1 VGAAGGCPSSTGAAS
16 GNGPSDFAE
25 IWLQQGFPV
34 TDRLRI
40 ALAQLNPRVGALA
53 ENLRLGRKAVA
64 DAQAAGADVLMFSEL
79 FLTGYFP
86 EDLFF
91 KPQFVAEAMEAA
103 RQLVAETKN
112 NGLGVLIP
120 TVWREPDGTLRN
132 AVIYGERGE
141 ILATR
146 FKRELPNDDVFYE
159 KRYFTPGPLPAPIM
173 IHGISVGVP
182 VCEDIWHPDVTLSLS
197 RSGAEL
203 LLCPN
208 GSPYWA
214 DKQHQRIELVR
225 QRVAET
231 GLPLLYLNQVGG
243 QDELVFDGAS
253 FALDATG
260 ELVVQGKS
268 FTTDLIISDWVRGE
282 AGWRCAE
289 GRVDPLV
296 SVGEAPWRAAVLG
309 LRDYVLKNGFGKVVL
324 GLSGG
329 IDSAVVAAMAVDAFG
344 PESVHC
350 VMLPYRYTSED
361 SIRDAKDCAERLGV
375 KYDVVPIAVPV
386 DAVGGELSLIFAGRD
401 ADITEENI
409 QSRMRGLVLMAMS
422 NKFNEMLLTTG
433 NKSEMAVGYATI
445 YGDMNGGFNPIKD
458 LLKMQ
463 VYELANWRNQNLP
476 GDCRGPSGEIIPQA
490 IIDKAPTAELRPN
503 QKDQDS
509 LPPYPI
515 LDEILTGLVEDE
527 LPVVE
532 IAERGAG
539 RFDLA
544 LVKRVERMLY
554 LAEYKRRQAGPG
566 VKLTR
571 KAFGLGR
578 KYPITNGYRDASA
591 ETAAR
596 PAELARQGIE

>member
-1 VGAAGGCPSSTGAAS
+1 M
-16 GNGPSDFAE
+16 
-25 IWLQQGFPV
+25 

-40 ALAQLNPRVGALA
+40 ALAQLNPRVGAVT

-64 DAQAAGADVLMFSEL
+64 DAVAAKADVLMFSEL

-91 KPQFVAEAMEAA
+91 KPQFVAEAMNAA
-103 RQLVAETKN
+103 ELLAAETRHN
-112 NGLGVLIP
+112 RLGVLIP

-132 AVIYGERGE
+132 AVVYAEKGE
-141 ILATR
+141 IRATR

-173 IHGISVGVP
+173 IHGVSVGVP
-182 VCEDIWHPDVTLSLS
+182 VCEDIWHPDVVASLA
-197 RSGAEL
+197 RSGAEI

-208 GSPYWA
+208 GSPYWRN
-214 DKQHQRIELVR
+214 KQYQRIELVR
-225 QRVAET
+225 QRVRDS

-253 FALDATG
+253 FGIDAKG
-260 ELVVQGKS
+260 ELVVQGRS
-268 FTTDLIISDWVRGE
+268 FTTDMIVSEWQRGE
-282 AGWRCAE
+282 AGWSCVE
-289 GRVDPLV
+289 GEVLPLV

-309 LRDYVLKNGFGKVVL
+309 LRDYVHKNGFQKVVL

-344 PESVHC
+344 ADNVHC

-361 SIRDAKDCAERLGV
+361 SIRDAKECAARLGV
-375 KYDVVPIAVPV
+375 RYDVVPIGVPV
-386 DAVGGELSLIFAGRD
+386 DAVNGELSLIFADR
-401 ADITEENI
+401 APDITEENI

-463 VYELANWRNQNLP
+463 VYELAAWRNAHKP
-476 GDCRGPSGEIIPQA
+476 GDCRGPEGEVIPQP
-490 IIDKAPTAELRPN
+490 IIDKAPTAELRAN

-527 LPVVE
+527 LS
-532 IAERGAG
+532 IAEIVGRAEG

-544 LVKRVERMLY
+544 LVKKVERMLY

-566 VKLTR
+566 VKLTQ
-571 KAFGLGR
+571 KSFGLGR
-578 KYPITNGYRDASA
+578 KYPITNGYRDDSGK
-591 ETAAR
+591 TTIR
-596 PAELARQGIE
+596 PAILARQGVE